1 MNEVSNEIQ
10 FIIGHYSIKGMMI
23 FRRFYRSYLAH
34 DFVRNQD
41 LYLS

>member
-10 FIIGHYSIKGMMI
+10 FMIGHYLIKGMI

-41 LYLS
+41 LCLS